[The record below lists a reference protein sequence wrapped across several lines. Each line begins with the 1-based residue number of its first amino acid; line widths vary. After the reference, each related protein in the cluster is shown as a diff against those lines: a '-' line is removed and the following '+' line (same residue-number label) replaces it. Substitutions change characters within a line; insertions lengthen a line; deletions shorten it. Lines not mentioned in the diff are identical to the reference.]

1 MSDIEE
7 HRKKI
12 KEITLEMIKLLK
24 TRTDIAKQIGD
35 AKASL
40 GMTVTDEEREDELRT
55 QVAKLCKE
63 IDLDQST
70 ASKFL
75 NLLLNES
82 VKVQSDNKQTHLSV
96 FLKAKA
102 LEEEGKKIIH
112 LEVGEPDF
120 KPPEG
125 VKIALAEVYNKGYG
139 KYGPAKGITELREV
153 LIPGN
158 YFLPS
163 SSYSASIENVLVCP
177 GARFAVYL
185 AINTLLNPGDE
196 IIVIEPAWPAYKDGA
211 LNAGIKVRTIKTTLE
226 TKWEPSVEQ
235 INNTINEN
243 TKMIVLNYPNNPTGK
258 ILPRKLLDSIV
269 QTAKEHDLYILSDEI
284 YEYYYTDGDLKAPD
298 IWTEYGYEK
307 TIVTKSFSKSYAMT
321 GYRIG
326 WVIAEPSI
334 IEKMSKLQALS
345 LTNVSEPIQYVALK
359 AMTST
364 RSQGRMEINPATARI
379 CFTGS
384 SYVGDNADLVR
395 SRLEALV
402 KIAKDIGL
410 EFVEP
415 DGAMYLFAKTK
426 YKDFDATKFSEK
438 LLEHG
443 VAIAPGE
450 GFGDYKEFFRITAI
464 DETRLKEGMIILD
477 TILKESYE

>member
-1 MSDIEE
+1 MSEIEE
-7 HRKKI
+7 YRKKI
-12 KEITLEMIKLLK
+12 EEITLEMIKLLK
-24 TRTDIAKQIGD
+24 TRTDIAKQIGN

-40 GMTVTDEEREDELRT
+40 GMTVTDEEREDALRT

-75 NLLLNES
+75 NLLLTES

-102 LEEEGKKIIH
+102 LEDEGKKIIH

-120 KPPEG
+120 KPPEE
-125 VKIALAEVYNKGYG
+125 VKTALSEVYGKGYG
-139 KYGPAKGITELREV
+139 KYGSPKGIMGLRTELAISNPGDGITEDN
-153 LIPGN
+153 IM
-158 YFLPS
+158 
-163 SSYSASIENVLVCP
+163 ICP

-185 AINTLLNPGDE
+185 AITTLLNPGDE
-196 IIVIEPAWPAYKDGA
+196 IIVIEPAWPAYKDCA

-226 TKWEPSVEQ
+226 TKWEPSIEQ
-235 INNTINEN
+235 INNAINQN

-258 ILPRKLLDSIV
+258 VIPKKLLDDII
-269 QTAKEHDLYILSDEI
+269 QTAKDHDLYVLSDEI
-284 YEYYYTDGDLKAPD
+284 YSEYANNDWQSTSIYD
-298 IWTEYGYEK
+298 YEK
-307 TIVTKSFSKSYAMT
+307 SIVTKSFSKSHAMT

-326 WVIAEPSI
+326 YAIAEKSI
-334 IEKMSKLQALS
+334 IDKMSKLQALS
-345 LTNVSEPIQYVALK
+345 LTNVSEPIQYVALQALK
-359 AMTST
+359 ADTSKNT
-364 RSQGRMEINPATARI
+364 NMIK
-379 CFTGS
+379 
-384 SYVGDNADLVR
+384 

-402 KIAKDIGL
+402 QSAKDIGL
-410 EFVEP
+410 EFIEP

-426 YKDFDATKFSEK
+426 YKDFDATEFSEK
-438 LLEHG
+438 LLDHG

-464 DETRLKEGMIILD
+464 NETKLKEGMTILD
-477 TILKESYE
+477 SMLKE

>member
-12 KEITLEMIKLLK
+12 EEITLEMIKLLK

-35 AKASL
+35 AKANL
-40 GMTVTDEEREDELRT
+40 GMTVTDEEREDALRT
-55 QVAKLCKE
+55 QVTKLCKE
-63 IDLDQST
+63 IELDQST

-82 VKVQSDNKQTHLSV
+82 VKVQSDNKQTHLSM

-120 KPPEG
+120 KPPKE
-125 VKIALAEVYNKGYG
+125 VKTALEEVYDKGYG
-139 KYGPAKGITELREV
+139 KYGSPKGITELRTELAIKYV
-153 LIPGN
+153 TPNKDNIM
-158 YFLPS
+158 
-163 SSYSASIENVLVCP
+163 ICP

-185 AINTLLNPGDE
+185 AITTLLNPGDE
-196 IIVIEPAWPAYKDGA
+196 IIVIEPAWPAYKDCA

-226 TKWEPSVEQ
+226 TKWEPSIEQ
-235 INNTINEN
+235 INNAINEN
-243 TKMIVLNYPNNPTGK
+243 TKMIVINYPNNPTGK
-258 ILPRKLLDSIV
+258 IFDDLDMIIDV
-269 QTAKEHDLYILSDEI
+269 AQKHDLYVLSDEI
-284 YEYYYTDGDLKAPD
+284 YEEYDRRPDLEHEYTSL
-298 IWTEYGYEK
+298 WELNYEK
-307 TIVTKSFSKSYAMT
+307 TIITQSFSKSHAMT

-326 WVIAEPSI
+326 YVIAEKPI

-345 LTNVSEPIQYVALK
+345 LTNVSEPIQYAALEALK
-359 AMTST
+359 ADTSENKN
-364 RSQGRMEINPATARI
+364 MIK
-379 CFTGS
+379 
-384 SYVGDNADLVR
+384 
-395 SRLEALV
+395 SRVEALV

-410 EFVEP
+410 EFIEP

-426 YKDFDATKFSEK
+426 HKNFDATKFSEK
-438 LLEHG
+438 LLERG

-464 DETRLKEGMIILD
+464 DETRLMEGMTILD
-477 TILKESYE
+477 TVLKETV

>member
-12 KEITLEMIKLLK
+12 EEITLEMIKLLK

-35 AKASL
+35 AKANL
-40 GMTVTDEEREDELRT
+40 GMTVTDEEREDALRT

-82 VKVQSDNKQTHLSV
+82 VKVQSDNKQTHLSM

-120 KPPEG
+120 KPPEE
-125 VKIALAEVYNKGYG
+125 VKTALAEVYDKGYG
-139 KYGPAKGITELREV
+139 KYGPAKGITELRMALSKKQDV
-153 LIPGN
+153 D
-158 YFLPS
+158 F
-163 SSYSASIENVLVCP
+163 ENIMICP
-177 GARFAVYL
+177 GARFGVYL
-185 AINTLLNPGDE
+185 AITTLLNPGDE
-196 IIVIEPAWPAYKDGA
+196 IIVIEPAWPAYKDCA

-226 TKWEPSVEQ
+226 TRWLPSVDQ
-235 INNTINEN
+235 INNAINEN
-243 TKMIVLNYPNNPTGK
+243 TKMIVLNYPNNPTGRM
-258 ILPRKLLDSIV
+258 LPDESTDRDGVTIPSLFDRII
-269 QTAKEHDLYILSDEI
+269 QTAKEHNLYVLSDEI
-284 YEYYYTDGDLKAPD
+284 YSEYKQILEGTSVLSF
-298 IWTEYGYEK
+298 GYK
-307 TIVTKSFSKSYAMT
+307 KSIVTNSFSKSHAMT
-321 GYRIG
+321 GFRVGY
-326 WVIAEPSI
+326 VIADPSI

-345 LTNVSEPIQYVALK
+345 LTNVSEPIQYVALQALK
-359 AMTST
+359 ADTSENT
-364 RSQGRMEINPATARI
+364 KIIN
-379 CFTGS
+379 
-384 SYVGDNADLVR
+384 
-395 SRLEALV
+395 SRLQALFH
-402 KIAKDIGL
+402 IAKDIGL
-410 EFVEP
+410 EFIEP

-426 YKDFDATKFSEK
+426 YKNFDATKFSEK

-464 DETRLKEGMIILD
+464 DETKLKEGMIILD

>member
-12 KEITLEMIKLLK
+12 EEVTLEMIKLLK

-35 AKASL
+35 AKANL
-40 GMTVTDEEREDELRT
+40 GMTVTDEEREDALRK
-55 QVAKLCKE
+55 QVIKLCKE

-70 ASKFL
+70 ALKFL

-82 VKVQSDNKQTHLSV
+82 IKVQSDGKQTHLSV

-120 KPPEG
+120 KPPEE
-125 VKIALAEVYNKGYG
+125 VKTALAEVYDKGYG
-139 KYGPAKGITELREV
+139 KYGPAKGITELRMALSKKQDV
-153 LIPGN
+153 D
-158 YFLPS
+158 F
-163 SSYSASIENVLVCP
+163 ENIMICP
-177 GARFAVYL
+177 GARFGVYL
-185 AINTLLNPGDE
+185 AITTLLNPGDE
-196 IIVIEPAWPAYKDGA
+196 IIVIEPAWPAYKDCA

-226 TKWEPSVEQ
+226 TKWEPSIEQ
-235 INNTINEN
+235 INNAINEN

-258 ILPRKLLDSIV
+258 MISEDLDSIM
-269 QTAKEHDLYILSDEI
+269 QTAKEHDLYVLSDEI
-284 YEYYYTDGDLKAPD
+284 YSDYTFKGLIDMEMEDYKKS
-298 IWTEYGYEK
+298 I
-307 TIVTKSFSKSYAMT
+307 ITKSFSKSYAMT

-326 WVIAEPSI
+326 YVIAEPSI
-334 IEKMSKLQALS
+334 IEKMSKLQTLS

-359 AMTST
+359 ALDVDTFENE
-364 RSQGRMEINPATARI
+364 RKIK
-379 CFTGS
+379 
-384 SYVGDNADLVR
+384 
-395 SRLEALV
+395 SRLEVLV
-402 KIAKDIGL
+402 KSAKDIGL
-410 EFVEP
+410 EFIEP

-426 YKDFDATKFSEK
+426 HKNFDATKFSEK
-438 LLEHG
+438 LLGRG

-464 DETRLKEGMIILD
+464 NESKLIEGMKILD
-477 TILKESYE
+477 TMLKETV

>member
-12 KEITLEMIKLLK
+12 EEITLEMIKLLK

-40 GMTVTDEEREDELRT
+40 GMTVTDEEREDALRT
-55 QVAKLCKE
+55 QVTKLCKE

-70 ASKFL
+70 ALKFL

-82 VKVQSDNKQTHLSV
+82 VKVQSDNKQTHLSI

-120 KPPEG
+120 KPPKE
-125 VKIALAEVYNKGYG
+125 VKTALEEVYDKGYG
-139 KYGPAKGITELREV
+139 KYGPAKGITELRNELTKV
-153 LIPGN
+153 VGRA
-158 YFLPS
+158 F
-163 SSYSASIENVLVCP
+163 AGIENIMICP
-177 GARFAVYL
+177 GARFGVYL
-185 AINTLLNPGDE
+185 AITTLLNPGDE
-196 IIVIEPAWPAYKDGA
+196 IIVIEPAWPAYKDCA

-235 INNTINEN
+235 INNAINEN

-258 ILPRKLLDSIV
+258 ILSEELLANIF
-269 QTAKEHDLYILSDEI
+269 QIAKEHDLYVLSDEI
-284 YEYYYTDGDLKAPD
+284 YENYYMSEKKLLELMSSDNLTGK
-298 IWTEYGYEK
+298 YEK
-307 TIVTKSFSKSYAMT
+307 SIRTKSFSKSHAMT
-321 GYRIG
+321 GFRIG
-326 WVIAEPSI
+326 WVVAEPSI

-345 LTNVSEPIQYVALK
+345 LTNVSEPIQYVALQALK
-359 AMTST
+359 AYD
-364 RSQGRMEINPATARI
+364 
-379 CFTGS
+379 TGAI
-384 SYVGDNADLVR
+384 GENR
-395 SRLEALV
+395 KIIKSRLDTLV
-402 KIAKDIGL
+402 KIAKDVGL
-410 EFVEP
+410 EFIEP

-438 LLEHG
+438 LLEYG

>member
-1 MSDIEE
+1 MSDLEE

-12 KEITLEMIKLLK
+12 EEITLEMIKLLK

-35 AKASL
+35 AKANL
-40 GMTVTDEEREDELRT
+40 GMTVTDEEREDALRN
-55 QVAKLCKE
+55 QVTKLCKE

-70 ASKFL
+70 ALKFL

-102 LEEEGKKIIH
+102 LEEKGKKIIH

-120 KPPEG
+120 KPPKE
-125 VKIALAEVYNKGYG
+125 VKSALAEVYDKGYG
-139 KYGPAKGITELREV
+139 KYGPAKGITELRAALSTPDDV
-153 LIPGN
+153 V
-158 YFLPS
+158 
-163 SSYSASIENVLVCP
+163 IENIMICP

-185 AINTLLNPGDE
+185 AITTLLNPGDE
-196 IIVIEPAWPAYKDGA
+196 IIVIEPAWPAYKDCA

-235 INNTINEN
+235 INNAINEN
-243 TKMIVLNYPNNPTGK
+243 TKMIILNYPNNPTGK
-258 ILPRKLLDSIV
+258 TLPEKLLGSII
-269 QTAKEHDLYILSDEI
+269 QTAKEHNLYVLSDEI
-284 YEYYYTDGDLKAPD
+284 YENYYLEENPKS
-298 IWTEYGYEK
+298 ISEYEGVK
-307 TIVTKSFSKSYAMT
+307 SIITKSFSKSYAMT

-326 WVIAEPSI
+326 WVVAGSSM

-345 LTNVSEPIQYVALK
+345 LTNVSEPIQYVALQALK
-359 AMTST
+359 ADTP
-364 RSQGRMEINPATARI
+364 EN
-379 CFTGS
+379 TGIIK
-384 SYVGDNADLVR
+384 
-395 SRLEALV
+395 SRLEDLV

-410 EFVEP
+410 EFIEP

-443 VAIAPGE
+443 VAIAPGR
-450 GFGDYKEFFRITAI
+450 GIW
-464 DETRLKEGMIILD
+464 RL
-477 TILKESYE
+477 

>member
-12 KEITLEMIKLLK
+12 EEITLEMIKLLK

-40 GMTVTDEEREDELRT
+40 GMTVTDEEREDALRK
-55 QVAKLCKE
+55 QVTKLCKE

-70 ASKFL
+70 ALKFL

-82 VKVQSDNKQTHLSV
+82 VKVQSVNKQTHLSI
-96 FLKAKA
+96 FLKAKE
-102 LEEEGKKIIH
+102 LEEQGKEIIH

-120 KPPEG
+120 KPPEE
-125 VKIALAEVYNKGYG
+125 VKTALEEVYDKGYG
-139 KYGPAKGITELREV
+139 KYGPAKGITELRDEISLHEDKL
-153 LIPGN
+153 LIG
-158 YFLPS
+158 LGS
-163 SSYSASIENVLVCP
+163 GAEIGVENIMVCP

-185 AINTLLNPGDE
+185 AITTLLNPSDE
-196 IIVIEPAWPAYKDGA
+196 IIIIEPSWPAYKDCA

-226 TKWEPSVEQ
+226 TKWEPSIDQ
-235 INNTINEN
+235 INNAINEN

-258 ILPRKLLDSIV
+258 YFPEKIQDSIIEI
-269 QTAKEHDLYILSDEI
+269 AKKHDLYVLSDEI
-284 YEYYYTDGDLKAPD
+284 YAEFAEHTKIPTSGVSFKSVLEYNYKKS
-298 IWTEYGYEK
+298 I
-307 TIVTKSFSKSYAMT
+307 ITKSFSKSYAMT

-326 WVIAEPSI
+326 YAVADPSI
-334 IEKMSKLQALS
+334 IDKMSKLQALS
-345 LTNVSEPIQYVALK
+345 LTNVSEPIQYVALQALK
-359 AMTST
+359 SEEAVAENSK
-364 RSQGRMEINPATARI
+364 II
-379 CFTGS
+379 K
-384 SYVGDNADLVR
+384 
-395 SRLEALV
+395 SRLDALV

-410 EFVEP
+410 EFIEP

-426 YKDFDATKFSEK
+426 YKDFDATEFSEK

-464 DETRLKEGMIILD
+464 DETKLKEGMTILD
-477 TILKESYE
+477 TVLKESYE

>member
-12 KEITLEMIKLLK
+12 EEITLEMIKLLK

-40 GMTVTDEEREDELRT
+40 GMTVTDEEREDMLRN
-55 QVAKLCKE
+55 QVVKLCKE

-70 ASKFL
+70 ALKFL
-75 NLLLNES
+75 NFLFNES
-82 VKVQSDNKQTHLSV
+82 VKVQSDSKQTHLSV

-102 LEEEGKKIIH
+102 LEEQGKKIIH

-120 KPPEG
+120 KPPKE
-125 VKIALAEVYNKGYG
+125 VKTALEEVYDKGYG
-139 KYGPAKGITELREV
+139 KYGPAKGMTELRKILADFGTASDKES
-153 LIPGN
+153 PN
-158 YFLPS
+158 YDTS
-163 SSYSASIENVLVCP
+163 RGSATIKENIMVCP

-185 AINTLLNPGDE
+185 AITTLLNPGDE
-196 IIVIEPAWPAYKDGA
+196 IIVIEPAWPAYKDCA

-226 TKWEPSVEQ
+226 TEWEPSVDQ
-235 INNTINEN
+235 IKNTINEN

-284 YEYYYTDGDLKAPD
+284 YDEYSNDDWCSVS
-298 IWTEYGYEK
+298 IYGYEK
-307 TIVTKSFSKSYAMT
+307 SIITMSFSKSYAMT

-326 WVIAEPSI
+326 YAIAEPSI
-334 IEKMSKLQALS
+334 IDKMSKLQALS
-345 LTNVSEPIQYVALK
+345 LTNVSEPIQYVALQ
-359 AMTST
+359 AI
-364 RSQGRMEINPATARI
+364 GEIKPSEKQK
-379 CFTGS
+379 F
-384 SYVGDNADLVR
+384 ADIVN
-395 SRLEALV
+395 SRLKALV

-410 EFVEP
+410 EFIEP

-438 LLEHG
+438 LLEYG

-464 DETRLKEGMIILD
+464 DESKLMEGMTILD
-477 TILKESYE
+477 TVLKSNQ

>member
-12 KEITLEMIKLLK
+12 EDVTLEMIKLLK
-24 TRTDIAKQIGD
+24 TRTDIAKKIGD

-40 GMTVTDEEREDELRT
+40 GMTVTDEEREDALRT

-82 VKVQSDNKQTHLSV
+82 VKVQSDNKQTHLSM

-120 KPPEG
+120 KPPEV
-125 VKIALAEVYNKGYG
+125 VKTALAEAYDKGYG
-139 KYGPAKGITELREV
+139 KYGPAKGITELRKA
-153 LIPGN
+153 LAKSDAG
-158 YFLPS
+158 
-163 SSYSASIENVLVCP
+163 IENIMICP

-185 AINTLLNPGDE
+185 TITTLLNPGDE
-196 IIVIEPAWPAYKDGA
+196 IIVIEPAWPAYKDCA

-226 TKWEPSVEQ
+226 TKWEPSVDQ
-235 INNTINEN
+235 INNAINEN
-243 TKMIVLNYPNNPTGK
+243 TKMVVLNYPNNPTGK
-258 ILPRKLLDSIV
+258 KLSENIQDNIIEI
-269 QTAKEHDLYILSDEI
+269 AKKHDLYVLSDEI
-284 YEYYYTDGDLKAPD
+284 YSEYTSINFKSVL
-298 IWTEYGYEK
+298 EYDYK
-307 TIVTKSFSKSYAMT
+307 KSIIAKSFSKSHAMT

-326 WVIAEPSI
+326 YVIAEPSI
-334 IEKMSKLQALS
+334 IEKISKLQALS
-345 LTNVSEPIQYVALK
+345 LTNVSEPIQYVALQ
-359 AMTST
+359 AL
-364 RSQGRMEINPATARI
+364 
-379 CFTGS
+379 
-384 SYVGDNADLVR
+384 NADTSQNTKIIK
-395 SRLEALV
+395 SRLEVLI
-402 KIAKDIGL
+402 KSAKNIGL
-410 EFVEP
+410 EFIEP
-415 DGAMYLFAKTK
+415 DGAMYLFVKTK
-426 YKDFDATKFSEK
+426 YKDFDATEFSEK

-464 DETRLKEGMIILD
+464 DETRLIEGMKILD
-477 TILKESYE
+477 TVLKESYE

>member
-12 KEITLEMIKLLK
+12 EEVTLEMIKLLK

-35 AKASL
+35 TKASL
-40 GMTVTDEEREDELRT
+40 GMTVTDEEREDALRK
-55 QVAKLCKE
+55 QVTKLCKE

-70 ASKFL
+70 ALKFL

-82 VKVQSDNKQTHLSV
+82 VKVQSDGKQTHLSV

-120 KPPEG
+120 QPPEE
-125 VKIALAEVYNKGYG
+125 VKTALAEVYDKGYG
-139 KYGPAKGITELREV
+139 KYGSPKGITELREV
-153 LIPGN
+153 LAGFDSPITN
-158 YFLPS
+158 QYTK
-163 SSYSASIENVLVCP
+163 ENIMICP

-185 AINTLLNPGDE
+185 AITTLLNPGDE
-196 IIVIEPAWPAYKDGA
+196 IIVIEPSWPAYKDCA

-226 TKWEPSVEQ
+226 TYWEPSVDQ
-235 INNTINEN
+235 INNAINEN
-243 TKMIVLNYPNNPTGK
+243 TKMIVLNYPNNPTGT
-258 ILPRKLLDSIV
+258 ILPKKIRDDIIEI
-269 QTAKEHDLYILSDEI
+269 AREHDLYVLSDEI
-284 YEYYYTDGDLKAPD
+284 YSDYTFKGLIDMEMEDYKKS
-298 IWTEYGYEK
+298 I
-307 TIVTKSFSKSYAMT
+307 ITKSFSKSYAMT

-326 WVIAEPSI
+326 YVIAEPSI
-334 IEKMSKLQALS
+334 IEKMSKLQTLS

-359 AMTST
+359 ALDVDTFENE
-364 RSQGRMEINPATARI
+364 RKIK
-379 CFTGS
+379 
-384 SYVGDNADLVR
+384 
-395 SRLEALV
+395 SRLEVLV

-410 EFVEP
+410 EFIEP

-477 TILKESYE
+477 AILKESYE

>member
-12 KEITLEMIKLLK
+12 EEITLEMIKLLK

-35 AKASL
+35 AKANL
-40 GMTVTDEEREDELRT
+40 GMTVTDEEREDALRN
-55 QVAKLCKE
+55 QVTKLCKE

-70 ASKFL
+70 ALKFL

-102 LEEEGKKIIH
+102 LEEDGKKIIH

-120 KPPEG
+120 NPPKE
-125 VKIALAEVYNKGYG
+125 VKAALTEVYDKGYG
-139 KYGPAKGITELREV
+139 KYGSAKGITELRTA
-153 LIPGN
+153 LA
-158 YFLPS
+158 
-163 SSYSASIENVLVCP
+163 ASDTKIENIMICP

-185 AINTLLNPGDE
+185 AITTLLNPGDE
-196 IIVIEPAWPAYKDGA
+196 IIVIEPAWPAYKDCA

-226 TKWEPSVEQ
+226 TKWEPSIEQ
-235 INNTINEN
+235 INNAINEN
-243 TKMIVLNYPNNPTGK
+243 TKMIILNYPNNPTGK
-258 ILPRKLLDSIV
+258 ELPENIQDGVIEI
-269 QTAKEHDLYILSDEI
+269 AKKHDLYVLSDEI
-284 YEYYYTDGDLKAPD
+284 YSEYAPTNFKSILEYDYKKA
-298 IWTEYGYEK
+298 I
-307 TIVTKSFSKSYAMT
+307 ITKSFSKSHAMT

-326 WVIAEPSI
+326 WVITEPFI
-334 IEKMSKLQALS
+334 IEKMSKLQTLS
-345 LTNVSEPIQYVALK
+345 LTNVSEPIQYTALQ
-359 AMTST
+359 ALGADTSENT
-364 RSQGRMEINPATARI
+364 KII
-379 CFTGS
+379 K
-384 SYVGDNADLVR
+384 
-395 SRLEALV
+395 SRLEILV
-402 KIAKDIGL
+402 KNAKDIDL
-410 EFVEP
+410 EFIEP

-426 YKDFDATKFSEK
+426 YRDFDATKFSEK

-464 DETRLKEGMIILD
+464 DESKLIEGMKILD
-477 TILKESYE
+477 SMLKESYE

>member
-12 KEITLEMIKLLK
+12 EAITLEMIKLLK

-40 GMTVTDEEREDELRT
+40 GMTVTDEEREDALRT

-70 ASKFL
+70 ALKFL

-96 FLKAKA
+96 FLKAKE
-102 LEEEGKKIIH
+102 LEEQGKKIIH

-120 KPPEG
+120 KPPKE
-125 VKIALAEVYNKGYG
+125 VKTALEEVYDKGYG
-139 KYGPAKGITELREV
+139 KYGSPKGITELRKV
-153 LIPGN
+153 LAAQVN
-158 YFLPS
+158 QEDRKVS
-163 SSYSASIENVLVCP
+163 EENIMICP
-177 GARFAVYL
+177 GARFGVYL
-185 AINTLLNPGDE
+185 AITTLLNPGDE
-196 IIVIEPAWPAYKDGA
+196 IIVIEPAWPAYKDCA
-211 LNAGIKVRTIKTTLE
+211 LNAGVKVRTIKTTLE
-226 TKWEPSVEQ
+226 TEWEPTIDQ
-235 INNTINEN
+235 INNAINEN
-243 TKMIVLNYPNNPTGK
+243 TKMIVLNSPNNPTGK
-258 ILPRKLLDSIV
+258 ILPKILLGSIME
-269 QTAKEHDLYILSDEI
+269 TAEEHDLYVLSDEI
-284 YEYYYTDGDLKAPD
+284 YE
-298 IWTEYGYEK
+298 EYSNDDWRSASIYSYEK
-307 TIVTKSFSKSYAMT
+307 SIITKSFSKSHAMT

-326 WVIAEPSI
+326 YVIAEPSI

-345 LTNVSEPIQYVALK
+345 LTNVSEPIQYVALQ
-359 AMTST
+359 ALEADVSGNT
-364 RSQGRMEINPATARI
+364 EIIN
-379 CFTGS
+379 
-384 SYVGDNADLVR
+384 
-395 SRLEALV
+395 SRLEALI

-410 EFVEP
+410 EFIEP

-426 YKDFDATKFSEK
+426 HKNFDATKFSEK
-438 LLEHG
+438 LLERG

-477 TILKESYE
+477 TVLKESYE